1 MRRLLNCRQRALHR
15 AALLRGHSLNL
26 LASEL
31 MKVGDGLAQN
41 GEIGPVLVLE
51 ISSQPQLMFPEM
63 KGFDLPTLTAVQ
75 PNEFFKTKL
84 IHRKFM
90 YGGDMEALH
99 DFLRKPVFDL
109 NPVRLEVTEAP
120 PVVGF
125 QAISAEGTANVE
137 ESAPYTVDAS
147 TVGTSPIVEGSAVDT
162 HHDSFE
168 QGSMI
173 PQHMDM

>member
-1 MRRLLNCRQRALHR
+1 
-15 AALLRGHSLNL
+15 
-26 LASEL
+26 
-31 MKVGDGLAQN
+31 MKVGDGLSQN

-51 ISSQPQLMFPEM
+51 ISSQPQLLFPEM
-63 KGFDLPTLTAVQ
+63 KGFDLPALTSVQ
-75 PNEFFKTKL
+75 SDEVFKTKL

-90 YGGDMEALH
+90 YGGEMEALH

-109 NPVRLEVTEAP
+109 NPVRLEVIEEP
-120 PVVGF
+120 PVVGS
-125 QAISAEGTANVE
+125 QAISAEGTALVE

-147 TVGTSPIVEGSAVDT
+147 TVGTPPIVGESAVDT
-162 HHDSFE
+162 HHDSLE